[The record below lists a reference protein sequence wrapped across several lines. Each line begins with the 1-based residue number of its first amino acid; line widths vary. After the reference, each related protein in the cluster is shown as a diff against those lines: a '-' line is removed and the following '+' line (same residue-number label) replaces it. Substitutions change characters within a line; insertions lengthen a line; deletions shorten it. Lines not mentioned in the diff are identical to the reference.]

1 MTRLVAEIPI
11 GEAPSWAVWQRR
23 MLDDC
28 GKVVHSY
35 LDHFTREEGEFIWED
50 EWGGG
55 SPDDYFEPYFNWPL
69 VYAMGPDA
77 PVGGRR
83 AVLPPLPGQ
92 SPPAA

>member
-35 LDHFTREEGEFIWED
+35 LDHFTRE
-50 EWGGG
+50 
-55 SPDDYFEPYFNWPL
+55 
-69 VYAMGPDA
+69 
-77 PVGGRR
+77 
-83 AVLPPLPGQ
+83 
-92 SPPAA
+92 